1 MKARFYVTVEVPTP
15 KSQLEKVKAKDAK
28 AEVVSQL
35 EERVN
40 EHFGEM
46 NPTGFRVRFPRK

>member
-28 AEVVSQL
+28 AEVVAQL

-40 EHFGEM
+40 ENFSDM
-46 NPTGFRVRFPRK
+46 NPTGFKVRFPRK

>member
-15 KSQLEKVKAKDAK
+15 KSQLEKVKTKDAK
-28 AEVVSQL
+28 AEVVAQL

-40 EHFGEM
+40 ENFSDF
-46 NPTGFRVRFPRK
+46 NPTGFKVRFPRK

>member
-28 AEVVSQL
+28 AEVIAQL

-40 EHFGEM
+40 ENFSDM
-46 NPTGFRVRFPRK
+46 SPTGFKVRFPRK